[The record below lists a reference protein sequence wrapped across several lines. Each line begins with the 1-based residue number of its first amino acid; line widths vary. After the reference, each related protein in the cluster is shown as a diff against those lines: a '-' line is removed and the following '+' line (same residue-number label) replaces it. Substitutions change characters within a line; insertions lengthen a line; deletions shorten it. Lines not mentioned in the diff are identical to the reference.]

1 MKRFKSK
8 ITPFIEAE
16 IATRYYYQGG
26 YVCQQLKSDK
36 VFHEALK
43 LIADEDRYRNIL
55 KNGTVT
61 DK

>member
-1 MKRFKSK
+1 MNPTWRL
-8 ITPFIEAE
+8 IEAE

-36 VFHEALK
+36 VYHEALK

-55 KNGTVT
+55 KKVS